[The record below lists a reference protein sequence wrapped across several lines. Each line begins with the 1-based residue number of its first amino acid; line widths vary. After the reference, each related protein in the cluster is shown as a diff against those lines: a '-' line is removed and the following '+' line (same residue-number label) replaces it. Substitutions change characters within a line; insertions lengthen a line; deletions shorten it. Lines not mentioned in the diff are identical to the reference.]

1 MLRTKLFEINSCQ
14 KYPLL
19 KESCATGN
27 VCQPSVIHSK
37 NETRLIVIQCSHSC
51 NSEYVIFK
59 YGGQRVKP
67 TLFIGLDLKCTCDF
81 LGHSTFSYFFTLS
94 LANSSTSILSQV
106 LLVRYLIMDLPNSR
120 MRPDWAA
127 TDWCRTLQSR
137 YRRTYRENCSMMK
150 DVYWLLTHH
159 TSLPIIDTA
168 DEAMQT
174 SWFSHGFD
182 LERAFIA
189 APLFDVSS
197 PFRWIEHTPGS

>member
-1 MLRTKLFEINSCQ
+1 MLTLLQLWIRHFQARRTESEATVVYRPGLKVYLWFSWWFYVFLF
-14 KYPLL
+14 
-19 KESCATGN
+19 
-27 VCQPSVIHSK
+27 
-37 NETRLIVIQCSHSC
+37 
-51 NSEYVIFK
+51 
-59 YGGQRVKP
+59 
-67 TLFIGLDLKCTCDF
+67 
-81 LGHSTFSYFFTLS
+81 FFLS

-106 LLVRYLIMDLPNSR
+106 LLDRYLIMDLPNSR

-150 DVYWLLTHH
+150 DVYWLLTHR

-174 SWFSHGFD
+174 GWFSHGFD

-189 APLFDVSS
+189 APPVRCKQSFQVNRAYNWQLSPCRILF
-197 PFRWIEHTPGS
+197 

>member
-1 MLRTKLFEINSCQ
+1 MLTLLQLWIRHFQARRTESEANVVYRPGLKVYLWFSWWFYVFLFF
-14 KYPLL
+14 LL
-19 KESCATGN
+19 VTCKF
-27 VCQPSVIHSK
+27 VDVD
-37 NETRLIVIQCSHSC
+37 IVA
-51 NSEYVIFK
+51 
-59 YGGQRVKP
+59 
-67 TLFIGLDLKCTCDF
+67 
-81 LGHSTFSYFFTLS
+81 STFSRVFDYG
-94 LANSSTSILSQV
+94 SS
-106 LLVRYLIMDLPNSR
+106 NSR

-127 TDWCRTLQSR
+127 TDRCRTLQSR

-174 SWFSHGFD
+174 GWFSHGFD

-197 PFRWIEHTPGS
+197 PFRWIEHTPGR